1 MRATWVRR
9 LWLSCF
15 LLLAFCG
22 SALAQ
27 VSVTISPATLEDG
40 AVGLVYGDTLTASG
54 AVPPYTFSVAS
65 GTLPPGLTLA
75 PDGDLG
81 GTPTT
86 VGVYSFMI
94 MAEDADAT
102 SNGFASYTVEIFPE
116 ATIEPDELG
125 TAQVG
130 VPYEQQVSVVDGGA
144 PSYVFSIQSGALPP
158 GMSLASDGWITGTP
172 NVPGDATFTI
182 QATPG
187 FLVDELFAPTAA
199 PVVTLSRSYTMSVVP
214 APIIVAPAVLPDA
227 TLGHVYNQTI
237 TVSGGTAPYAFTVS
251 GSLPPGLT
259 LLPNGT
265 LVGIPGAL
273 GSYPFVIHATDSLGA
288 TGGQAYNVFV
298 DAEEF
303 RLVGG
308 NPPNGTVD
316 VPYTHDLE
324 ATGGWPPYYFY
335 AETGLPPGLVLEE
348 DGELHG
354 TPEAAGTYP
363 FEVYAYDGSEASASR
378 IYTIIIEDTLPLAV
392 DDEAETP
399 TGQAVAIAVTANDSG
414 DFDSIAIASPPVHG
428 SVAVDAL
435 EIEYQPV
442 EGFIGDDSFTYT
454 LAGPGGTSSPATVV
468 VHVLAPAAPVAVDD
482 EATTSA
488 GQAVAIAVT
497 ANDSGA
503 FDTIAIASSP
513 AHGSV
518 ALDGLEVEYQPI
530 GTYVGDDS
538 FTYTLSG
545 PGGTSSPATVMVHVD
560 ALPAPVGVPQ
570 ALSTQ
575 AGVPVSFDAAAGA
588 SGGPITAVAI
598 VEPPT
603 SGSATVAGT
612 HIEYTPAVDAVAGMV
627 IPVTYTLANAY
638 GVSAPVTSTITIE
651 AAPLVLPTA
660 TALEA
665 TTERGVPV
673 GVELTTGA
681 TGGPFI
687 AAEVLSLS
695 PQDSGTTAVAASPGG
710 YLLTYTPSE
719 NFIGVAVASFTLGNA
734 DGTSEPATVTITV
747 TERDSPADDP
757 EVGGLTGAQVQVVR
771 SFASSQILNVINRLE
786 TLHEPGKPLSFW
798 IGGSIRK
805 GDSPGRE
812 FETSGMSGGADYRFS
827 DKFAFGGGLG
837 YGRDRTMTGNKGSR
851 SDATAKTGMGY
862 ASYRPS
868 LPWFIDMVSG
878 YQRITFQLRRFVT
891 DTGDMLE
898 APRDG
903 TQAFSSW
910 SSGYEKKGE
919 KWMFSTYGR
928 MDVAQAK
935 LDEYSENGDPLH
947 ALSFGEQ
954 SIETRTSTLGVR
966 GKYKRKIPWGTL
978 EPRFRVELQRD
989 FHDESGAAISY
1000 SDLQSGPVYVLP
1012 GEELD
1017 RSRYIIEIG
1026 TIFKSRWGFV
1036 MRLDYRGVRGGM
1048 YDDDN
1053 AIMFSFQDDH

>member
-1 MRATWVRR
+1 MRGTWVRR
-9 LWLSCF
+9 LRLSCF

-27 VSVTISPATLEDG
+27 VSVTIAPATLEDG
-40 AVGLVYGDTLTASG
+40 AVGLVYSDTLTASG
-54 AVPPYTFSVAS
+54 AVPPYTFSIAS
-65 GTLPPGLTLA
+65 GALPPGLTLA
-75 PDGDLG
+75 SNGDLG
-81 GTPTT
+81 GIPTT
-86 VGVYSFMI
+86 VGVYNFMV

-116 ATIEPDELG
+116 ATIQPANLA

-130 VPYEQQVSVVDGGA
+130 VPFEQQVSVVNGGA
-144 PSYVFSIQSGALPP
+144 ASYVFSIQSGALPP
-158 GMSLASDGWITGTP
+158 GLSLAGDGWITGTP
-172 NVPGDATFTI
+172 SAAGDATFTI
-182 QATPG
+182 RATPG
-187 FLVDELFAPTAA
+187 VLVDEMFAPTAA
-199 PVVTLSRSYTMSVVP
+199 PIVVLNRSYTMSVVP
-214 APIIVAPAVLPDA
+214 AAVIIAPASLPDA
-227 TLGHVYNQTI
+227 RLGESYNQAI
-237 TVSGGTAPYAFTVS
+237 TASGGTAPYTFAVS
-251 GSLPPGLT
+251 GSLPPGLV

-265 LVGIPGAL
+265 LVGIPSVV
-273 GSYPFVIHATDSLGA
+273 GSYPFVVHATDALGV
-288 TGGQAYNVFV
+288 TGGQAYNIFV
-298 DAEEF
+298 DPEEL

-308 NPPNGTVD
+308 NPPDGTVD
-316 VPYTHDLE
+316 VPYSHDLQ

-335 AETGLPPGLVLEE
+335 AETGLPPGLELEE

-363 FEVYAYDGSEASASR
+363 FEVYVYDGSEASASR
-378 IYTIIIEDTLPLAV
+378 IYTITIGDTL
-392 DDEAETP
+392 
-399 TGQAVAIAVTANDSG
+399 
-414 DFDSIAIASPPVHG
+414 
-428 SVAVDAL
+428 
-435 EIEYQPV
+435 
-442 EGFIGDDSFTYT
+442 
-454 LAGPGGTSSPATVV
+454 
-468 VHVLAPAAPVAVDD
+468 PVAVDD
-482 EATTSA
+482 EVETQA

-518 ALDGLEVEYQPI
+518 AVDALEVEYQPADGFI
-530 GTYVGDDS
+530 GDDS

-545 PGGTSSPATVMVHVD
+545 PGGTSAPATVVVHVD
-560 ALPAPVGVPQ
+560 ALPAPVGIPQ
-570 ALSTQ
+570 ALTTQ

-588 SGGPITAVAI
+588 SGGPITEVVI
-598 VEPPT
+598 VEPPA
-603 SGSATVAGT
+603 SGSALVAGT
-612 HIEYTPAVDAVAGMV
+612 QIEYTPAVDAIAGTI

-638 GVSAPVTSTITIE
+638 GVSAPVTSTVTIE
-651 AAPLVLPTA
+651 AAPPMPPAA

-681 TGGPFI
+681 TGGPFT
-687 AAEVLSLS
+687 AADVLSLS
-695 PQDSGTTAVAASPGG
+695 PQDAGTTSVAASPAG
-710 YLLTYTPSE
+710 YLLTFTPSE
-719 NFIGVAVASFTLGNA
+719 DFIGVAVASFTLDNA
-734 DGTSEPATVTITV
+734 DGTSAPSTVTITV
-747 TERDSPADDP
+747 TERASPADDP
-757 EVGGLTGAQVQVVR
+757 EVGGLAGAQVQVVR

-786 TLHEPGKPLSFW
+786 SLHEPGKPLSFW

-910 SSGYEKKGE
+910 SSGYEKKGD
-919 KWMFSTYGR
+919 KWVFSTYGR

-935 LDEYSENGDPLH
+935 LDEYSENGDPLY
-947 ALSFGEQ
+947 ALTFGEQ
-954 SIETRTSTLGVR
+954 SIETRTSTVGVR
-966 GKYKRKIPWGTL
+966 GKYKRSIPWGTL